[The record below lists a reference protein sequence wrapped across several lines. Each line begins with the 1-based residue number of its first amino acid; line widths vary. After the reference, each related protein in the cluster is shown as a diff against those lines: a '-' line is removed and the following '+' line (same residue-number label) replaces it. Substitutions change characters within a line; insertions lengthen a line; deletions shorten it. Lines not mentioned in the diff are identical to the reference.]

1 MKKFEALTLE
11 EAYAE
16 AAKAFSCSITEL
28 EIQIIQNPSKG
39 FLGIGRKPA
48 IIVAQCNKKVQERSV
63 EKEEPKEET
72 PKQEVKSEA
81 TTNEIEKNEEKQ
93 EEYVSQKIQE
103 EKVEDKLPGIEAQ
116 PKKEEQIKVKDSNY
130 LKKESEIFDNFYT
143 ETLDIDTVVKIVEEE
158 INKLFSSACFNLDPI
173 SVSVYDDETIFIEFK
188 GEDAALLIG
197 KEGYRYKS
205 LAYLIYNWINGKY
218 GYKVRLEIAEF
229 LQNQEQMIENYL
241 QSIIECVELEG
252 RAQTKVLDGI
262 LVQIALKRLREI
274 FPNKY
279 VAIRTNREGGRYIII
294 NEFLERR

>member
-103 EKVEDKLPGIEAQ
+103 EKVEDKLPGIEVQ

-241 QSIIECVELEG
+241 QPIIEQVELEG
-252 RAQTKVLDGI
+252 RAQTKALDGI
-262 LVQIALKRLREI
+262 LVQIALRRLREI